1 VYIID
6 LGQEKLEL
14 SHDAGFFSVL
24 TVRLEGLLAYRRA
37 TGSFPKIICTKRS
50 FNWYK
55 TNDEDFA
62 SSIFSNDTE
71 PTSSAINL
79 DPRFTLANCDPQF
92 TDYSKLRYQDLTP
105 IIKKYFNPAPHVNH
119 IKQSIIETLNSHSN
133 RSLGVVYRGTDKA
146 METKQPSFDKFLKMI
161 DYIASERN
169 IDQIFIETDEID
181 LLSAVQ
187 SKFTGKRVCFL
198 NRDRKRNRDNIFIY
212 FATILALSELANVVT
227 TSGNGEMWIRL
238 FRGNSAGTVQYLEH
252 AKSIWGKDN
261 PDFNPDQTI
270 YWHGEKDLCSPKF
283 R

>member
-24 TVRLEGLLAYRRA
+24 TVRLEGLLAYYRA
-37 TGSFPKIICTKRS
+37 TGSFPKIISTKRS

-55 TNDEDFA
+55 TDDEDFA
-62 SSIFSNDTE
+62 SYIFSNDKKSI
-71 PTSSAINL
+71 SSAINS
-79 DPRFTLANCDPQF
+79 DPRFTLANSDPQF

-105 IIKKYFNPAPHVNH
+105 IIKKYFNPAPHVSR
-119 IKQSIIETLNSHSN
+119 IKQSIIETLNCHSN
-133 RSLGVVYRGTDKA
+133 RTLGVVYRGTDKA
-146 METKQPSFDKFLKMI
+146 METKQPSFDKFLEMI
-161 DYIASERN
+161 EYVTNEKN
-169 IDQIFIETDEID
+169 IDQIFIETDEIEF
-181 LLSAVQ
+181 LSLAQ

-198 NRDRKRNRDNIFIY
+198 NRDRKRNYDNIFIY

-238 FRGNSAGTVQYLEH
+238 FRGNSHGTVQYLEP

-261 PDFNPDQTI
+261 PDFNPDQTF
-270 YWHGEKDLCSPKF
+270 YWHGEKDLLSP
-283 R
+283 